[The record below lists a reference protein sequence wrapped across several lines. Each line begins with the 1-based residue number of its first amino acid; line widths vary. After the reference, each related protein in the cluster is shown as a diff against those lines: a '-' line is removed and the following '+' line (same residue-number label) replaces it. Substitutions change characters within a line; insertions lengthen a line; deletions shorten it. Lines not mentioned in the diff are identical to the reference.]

1 MRNTV
6 ADEAKS
12 MSAISSTVIHTSLSG
27 IVTIPPS
34 VILMM
39 PRSKT
44 SFAPTAIH
52 AMRHIKTEDNR
63 WFDING
69 HSVKIPTV
77 SGLYIQKGKK
87 YLMK

>member
-27 IVTIPPS
+27 MVIIPPS

-44 SFAPTAIH
+44 SLG
-52 AMRHIKTEDNR
+52 IKMLAVVHRVVEGENLL
-63 WFDING
+63 G
-69 HSVKIPTV
+69 YK
-77 SGLYIQKGKK
+77 
-87 YLMK
+87 M